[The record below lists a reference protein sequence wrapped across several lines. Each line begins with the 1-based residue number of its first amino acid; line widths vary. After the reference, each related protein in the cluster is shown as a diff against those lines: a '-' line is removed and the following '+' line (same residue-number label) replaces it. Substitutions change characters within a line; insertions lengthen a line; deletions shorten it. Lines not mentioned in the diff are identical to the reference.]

1 MYAIGEFSI
10 LPLYIDS
17 CLNSGN
23 IVEDG
28 AVRLSG
34 SGNCR
39 SRGRVEIFHDGEWGT
54 VCGRSL
60 SWDINDANVVCRQ
73 LGFPR
78 EYTVY
83 N

>member
-1 MYAIGEFSI
+1 M
-10 LPLYIDS
+10 
-17 CLNSGN
+17 
-23 IVEDG
+23 
-28 AVRLSG
+28 RLSG

-83 N
+83 KLVIKPSYSVNIKMFSFFFPFV